1 MVNAQS
7 LARDQFVQLQKK
19 LSSLAPFQG
28 EDMTAVV
35 VGSWGLQRPSFQILV
50 LVNGEAAKK
59 FNVTQRHQWRTM
71 LMDLT
76 RSLGLGLTWQDVRFV
91 DLMEL
96 YESSRPNA
104 TQAIAL
110 DRPITDA
117 LLLLVDAVPL
127 NNPQVLNLAREAL
140 LLKHMTAQA
149 DASEGTVFPGLTHAI
164 QECWHR
170 LCLLSAVHPEMER
183 VQFGWRLSLHS
194 LVLSLVHLKPNN
206 LKDMVAACEALAMDR
221 LTQVLSLDVFDSSWE
236 TEHQLFLEDFQ
247 TLMEL
252 RSMNASGPPVAMS
265 QLAQRRYNRFFYRL
279 LTHFNVDESLRFTL
293 LS

>member
-1 MVNAQS
+1 MNAQS
-7 LARDQFVQLQKK
+7 LAREQFVQLQKK
-19 LSSLAPFQG
+19 LVALAPFQG
-28 EDMTAVV
+28 DDMTAVV

-50 LVNGEAAKK
+50 LVSGEAAKK
-59 FNVTQRHQWRTM
+59 FSVTQRHQWRTLIM
-71 LMDLT
+71 EIA
-76 RSLGLGLTWQDVRFV
+76 RNLGLGLTWQDVRFV
-91 DLMEL
+91 DLFEL
-96 YESSRPNA
+96 YAA
-104 TQAIAL
+104 TQPAVTHAIAL

-117 LLLLVDAVPL
+117 LLLLVDAVAV
-127 NNPQVLNLAREAL
+127 NNLQMVNLAREAL
-140 LLKHMTAQA
+140 LRKHMPAQPEA
-149 DASEGTVFPGLTHAI
+149 IENTVFPGLTHAI

-206 LKDMVAACEALAMDR
+206 LKDMVAACETLAMDR
-221 LTQVLSLDVFDSSWE
+221 INKVLSLDVFDSSWE
-236 TEHQLFLEDFQ
+236 TEHQVFLEDFQ

-252 RSMNASGPPVAMS
+252 RSMSALGPPVAMS